1 MSATITTSV
10 NFIRVGTLDELQEK
24 GCIVVSGEDRPIAV
38 FFHNGEVRAVDNRCP
53 HLGFPLHR
61 GSVQDGILTC
71 HWHHARFDLKSGCT
85 FDLWADDVPTCPVEI
100 RDGEVWVCGSCHY
113 ADEKAHWKH
122 RLREGM
128 QQSISLIIAK
138 AILGMTQAGV
148 DYRDIVREAALF
160 GARYRDGWASGMT
173 IMTAMANLV
182 PYLPEEETYLAL
194 YQGLRRVANDCAG
207 ETPRRDRHP
216 LETEDVD
223 HETLKRWLRYWT
235 LVRHRDGGE
244 RTLLTK
250 IEHAD
255 SPMMVADLMFTA
267 ATDRYYADGGHA
279 LDFINKAFEV
289 LDLIGWEHSKEIL
302 PTVVRQ
308 LVAARGGEESNA
320 WRHPMDLVPLLDET
334 FKELPAL
341 MEQGRY
347 SALGIDKGMGEY
359 PNITALAHAILG
371 DDPIAIV
378 NALKDAI
385 RSGAPPTDLSKALA
399 YAAALRIARFGTA
412 NEFSDWITA
421 LHTFTYCNALHQ
433 GMKRLPSSVDYP
445 ASTQNA
451 LRGVFH
457 GAMSVYLDRFLNI
470 PPARLPGERG
480 DSLDDEPTDAD
491 ELREKFLAVLDTQ
504 QKVDEAAR
512 IVSRYVSLGHPIEPL
527 VATLTRA
534 VVREDADFHTFQM
547 LEAGVRQ
554 YEEWRGTEEGKNILI
569 AVARYL
575 AAHSPTQRAQLQ
587 TARIALRLHRGES
600 LYEEEDSNGAH

>member
-1 MSATITTSV
+1 
-10 NFIRVGTLDELQEK
+10 
-24 GCIVVSGEDRPIAV
+24 
-38 FFHNGEVRAVDNRCP
+38 
-53 HLGFPLHR
+53 
-61 GSVQDGILTC
+61 
-71 HWHHARFDLKSGCT
+71 
-85 FDLWADDVPTCPVEI
+85 LWADDVPTCPVEI
-100 RDGEVWVCGSCHY
+100 RDGEVWVCGHCHY
-113 ADEKAHWKH
+113 ADETAHWKN

-128 QQSISLIIAK
+128 EQSISLIIAK
-138 AILGMTQAGV
+138 AITGMMKAGV

-216 LETEDVD
+216 LETEAVD
-223 HETLKRWLRYWT
+223 HDTLKRWLRYWT

-244 RTLLTK
+244 RTLLTE
-250 IEHAD
+250 IERAD
-255 SPMMVADLMFTA
+255 SPAMVADLMFTA
-267 ATDRYYADGGHA
+267 ATDRYFADGGHA

-289 LDLIGWEHSKEIL
+289 LDLIGWEHAKDIL

-320 WRHPMDLVPLLDET
+320 WRHPMDLVPLLEET
-334 FKELPAL
+334 FKELPNL
-341 MEQGRY
+341 VNGNG
-347 SALGIDKGMGEY
+347 SMGQWV
-359 PNITALAHAILG
+359 NGDTTKLAHAILG
-371 DDPIAIV
+371 DDPIAVV

-385 RSGAPPTDLSKALA
+385 RNGASPTDLTKALC

-412 NEFSDWITA
+412 NEFPDWITA

-433 GMKRLPSSVDYP
+433 AMKRMTQH
-445 ASTQNA
+445 ATRSTQHEV

-457 GAMSVYLDRFLNI
+457 GAISVYLDRFLNV

-480 DSLDDEPTDAD
+480 DTLDDEPTDAD

-512 IVSRYVSLGHPIEPL
+512 IVARYVSLGHPIEPL
-527 VATLTRA
+527 VGTLTQA

-547 LEAGVRQ
+547 LEAGVKQ
-554 YEEWRGTEEGKNILI
+554 YEEWRGSEEGKNILI

-587 TARIALRLHRGES
+587 TAQIALRLHRGES
-600 LYEEEDSNGAH
+600 LYEEEENGSNGAH

>member
-1 MSATITTSV
+1 MATTSTQ
-10 NFIRVGTLDELQEK
+10 NADSIRVGTLDELKKK

-38 FFHNGEVRAVDNRCP
+38 FYHDGKAHAVDNRCP
-53 HLGFPLHR
+53 HLGFPLHK
-61 GSVQDGILTC
+61 GTVQDGILTC

-100 RDGEVWVCGSCHY
+100 RDGEVWVCGRCRY
-113 ADEKAHWKH
+113 ADEAAHWKN
-122 RLREGM
+122 RLHEGM
-128 QQSISLIIAK
+128 QQNISLIIAK
-138 AILGMTQAGV
+138 AILGMMEAGV

-182 PYLPEEETYLAL
+182 PYLPEEETFLVL
-194 YQGLRRVANDCAG
+194 YQGLRRVANDCNG
-207 ETPRRDRHP
+207 EVPRRDRHP
-216 LETEDVD
+216 LQTDEADPA
-223 HETLKRWLRYWT
+223 TLKRWLRYWT
-235 LVRHRDGGE
+235 LVRHRDGAE
-244 RTLLTK
+244 RTLLTA

-255 SPMMVADLMFTA
+255 SPAVAADLLFTA
-267 ATDRYYADGGHA
+267 VTDRYYADGGHA

-289 LDLIGWEHSKEIL
+289 LDLIGWEHAKEIL

-308 LVAARGGEESNA
+308 LVAARGGEESNV
-320 WRHPMDLVPLLDET
+320 WRHPIDLVPLLEEA
-334 FKELPAL
+334 FKELPTLTEVNGSMAPW
-341 MEQGRY
+341 G
-347 SALGIDKGMGEY
+347 KGD
-359 PNITALAHAILG
+359 TTQLAHAILG
-371 DDPIAIV
+371 DNPIAIV

-433 GMKRLPSSVDYP
+433 SMKRLGSWVLRP
-445 ASTQNA
+445 ASCEI

-480 DSLDDEPTDAD
+480 ETLDDEPTDAD
-491 ELREKFLAVLDTQ
+491 ELRAKFLAVLDTQ

-512 IVSRYVSLGHPIEPL
+512 VVARYVSLGHPIEPL
-527 VATLTRA
+527 IATLTRA

-554 YEEWRGTEEGKNILI
+554 YEEWRGTEEGKNILV

-587 TARIALRLHRGES
+587 TAQIALRLHRGEA
-600 LYEEEDSNGAH
+600 LYEEEDNNGAP

>member
-1 MSATITTSV
+1 MAIATTTTTD
-10 NFIRVGTLDELQEK
+10 FIRVGTLDELKEK
-24 GCIVVSGEDRPIAV
+24 GCIVISGSDRPVAV
-38 FFHNGEVRAVDNRCP
+38 FYHDGKVHAVDNRCP
-53 HLGFPLHR
+53 HMGFPLHK
-61 GSVQDGILTC
+61 GTVQDGILTC
-71 HWHHARFDLKSGCT
+71 HWHHARFDLTSGCT
-85 FDLWADDVPTCPVEI
+85 FDLFADDVPTCPVEI
-100 RDGEVWVCGSCHY
+100 RDGEVWVCGHCHY
-113 ADEKAHWKH
+113 ADEKAHWKN

-182 PYLPEEETYLAL
+182 PYLPEEEKFLVL
-194 YQGLRRVANDCAG
+194 YQGLRRVANDSAG
-207 ETPRRDRHP
+207 EVPRRDRHP
-216 LETEDVD
+216 LETDEVD
-223 HETLKRWLRYWT
+223 YETLMRWMRYWT

-244 RTLLTK
+244 RTLLTA
-250 IEHAD
+250 IERAT
-255 SPMMVADLMFTA
+255 SPAEVADLMFTA
-267 ATDRYYADGGHA
+267 ATDRYYADGGHV

-289 LDLIGWEHSKEIL
+289 LDLIGWQHAKEIL

-308 LVAARGGEESNA
+308 LVAARGGEESNS
-320 WRHPMDLVPLLDET
+320 WRHPTDLVPLLEET
-334 FKELPAL
+334 FKELPTL
-341 MEQGRY
+341 LQ
-347 SALGIDKGMGEY
+347 S
-359 PNITALAHAILG
+359 PNGGATKTFNVTELAHAILG
-371 DDPIAIV
+371 DDPVDIV
-378 NALKDAI
+378 NALKEAI
-385 RSGAPPTDLSKALA
+385 RKGAQPTDLSKALA

-412 NEFSDWITA
+412 NEFPDWITA

-433 GMKRLPSSVDYP
+433 GMKRISPQ
-445 ASTQNA
+445 ASANV

-457 GAMSVYLDRFLNI
+457 GAISVYLDRFLNV

-480 DSLDDEPTDAD
+480 DSFDDEPTDAE

-512 IVSRYVSLGHPIEPL
+512 IVARYVSLGHPIEPL

-547 LEAGVRQ
+547 LEAGVNQ
-554 YEEWRGTEEGKNILI
+554 YEEWRRGPGHAGAEEGKNILVAI
-569 AVARYL
+569 ARYL

-587 TARIALRLHRGES
+587 TAQIALRLHRGEAI
-600 LYEEEDSNGAH
+600 YEEDEGNGAH